1 MIFLQALPL
10 LVTLW
15 FPWPCLSKKML
26 LLSRPQSYSFLSLSQ
41 MLNCLQFI
49 TTWLLCPLMI
59 HPLECFVIF
68 GQQKI
73 IMRGPGHCFP
83 SSSHASKGIL
93 FSVNRTWGGAWEGQE
108 SHSICNPLF
117 QISSPVGSGS
127 FQIHVHV
134 YLWAI
139 LVLCE
144 RRNSGQNLLGC
155 LIPWSNTELFL
166 KVCCLLSQSFLSFCF
181 HYA

>member
-1 MIFLQALPL
+1 MLTPWSSCKPCLCLWPSDSHDPVSLKNAPSQQTSVLFFPVIIPNAQLSPVYYHMVALSFDDPSTRVLCHLWTAEDHHEGPRALLSFLQSCQQRD
-10 LVTLW
+10 T
-15 FPWPCLSKKML
+15 
-26 LLSRPQSYSFLSLSQ
+26 
-41 MLNCLQFI
+41 NC
-49 TTWLLCPLMI
+49 
-59 HPLECFVIF
+59 
-68 GQQKI
+68 
-73 IMRGPGHCFP
+73 
-83 SSSHASKGIL
+83 L
-93 FSVNRTWGGAWEGQE
+93 FSVNRTWGGAWEDQE

-144 RRNSGQNLLGC
+144 HRNSGQNLLGC

-166 KVCCLLSQSFLSFCF
+166 KVCCLVIWPT
-181 HYA
+181 